1 MVSVYNVFVSPG
13 SLMQNEFLISCHCPR
28 KMHSF
33 RLMQFCTGSMVIGA
47 VFIPLGWVS
56 MDVRCWL
63 SDLTG
68 SNCFFIAAFCLFC
81 LLPLK
86 PLCRS
91 PLLLFTQR
99 LVAPFLESAF
109 SKIEFSVC
117 LRFISPFK
125 DHVAT
130 ALTTKY
136 YRTGVISTRSW
147 IVPAPLVTNFNLLS
161 KMASK
166 SPQKD

>member
-1 MVSVYNVFVSPG
+1 
-13 SLMQNEFLISCHCPR
+13 
-28 KMHSF
+28 
-33 RLMQFCTGSMVIGA
+33 
-47 VFIPLGWVS
+47 

-125 DHVAT
+125 DHIAT

-136 YRTGVISTRSW
+136 YFIAVVNCKNVMLNSSYSI
-147 IVPAPLVTNFNLLS
+147 LLS
-161 KMASK
+161 LFHFEKLLETLETHKYNREFLLQGSNSFQSYLRLCCKKRNLEMTPFLFA
-166 SPQKD
+166 PF